1 MKRALT
7 PLLLVL
13 CACPSSEADVDP
25 VVAQR
30 NCEVYVENCAGCHG
44 EHGHGDGIHGEHL
57 DPAPTNFVGGGGL
70 APDDPQWLAVVRDGR
85 PEADMPA
92 FSMLLSEADMQATAD
107 HVTALRSGSATV
119 CTGAQETSGDVE
131 SHGTDDHQTT
141 STGEPGTT
149 ASSDPGSSDETGPG
163 DSTGDGVASTTG
175 DGSTTTSDE
184 PSAECVAWCDCLS
197 ASCSDL
203 GDYPFASSDACH
215 EDCATR
221 TDEEIACWQGFCDS
235 VVDNPALADHNCAHA
250 WGELGLAEC

>member
-1 MKRALT
+1 MKRALG

-70 APDDPQWLAVVRDGR
+70 TPDDPQWLAVVRDGR

-107 HVTALRSGSATV
+107 HVHALRSGSAAACSGTE
-119 CTGAQETSGDVE
+119 ATSGNVQTG
-131 SHGTDDHQTT
+131 GTGNPSTT
-141 STGEPGTT
+141 STGGDPDMTGST
-149 ASSDPGSSDETGPG
+149 DPGSSEGTGPG
-163 DSTGDGVASTTG
+163 DSTSDGAGSTTAESTTTG
-175 DGSTTTSDE
+175 DG
-184 PSAECVAWCDCLS
+184 PSAECVAWCECLE
-197 ASCSDL
+197 ASCSGL
-203 GDYPFASSDACH
+203 EDYPFASTDACH
-215 EDCATR
+215 ENCATR
-221 TDEEIACWQGFCDS
+221 TDQEITCWQGFCES

-250 WGELGLAEC
+250 WGDLGLAEC